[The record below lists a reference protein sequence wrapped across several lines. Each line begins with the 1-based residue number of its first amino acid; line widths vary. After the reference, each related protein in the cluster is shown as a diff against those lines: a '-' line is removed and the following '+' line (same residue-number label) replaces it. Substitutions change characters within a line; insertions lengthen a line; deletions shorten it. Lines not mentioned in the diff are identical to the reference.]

1 METKVE
7 VLEGDRA
14 KVTVTID
21 EATIAKRIKSQYKK
35 VANQYTIPGFRR
47 GKAPRPVI
55 DSALGKDYV
64 RAVVTDEIVNE
75 SYPLAIDEAGIFP
88 VGQPDFKEEEG

>member
-7 VLEGDRA
+7 VLEGNRVQ
-14 KVTVTID
+14 VTVTID
-21 EATIAKRIKSQYKK
+21 EKTITDRIKKQYKQ

-64 RAVVTDEIVNE
+64 RAVVTDDGVNE
-75 SYPLAIDEAGIFP
+75 AYPEAGDATGI
-88 VGQPDFKEEEG
+88 